1 MKKNKLLLRSI
12 DSVDVQIRHV
22 LMCWRQ
28 RGISVDSVPINMPA
42 DYISFAAYGAEG
54 ELWQGWIDARDWLLH
69 FAPDLAFLALTAY
82 DIKQIVALFKTTERP
97 LSIDFDALSY
107 QYIQVNGWADAI
119 TLPRYALP
127 CVSTA
132 SGKVWLQT
140 LPQESGS
147 MIAQRLPQCAAR
159 FVLPLQFE
167 LGRSML
173 SYNLCARIAV
183 GDVLLITEE
192 IPRVVTCGT
201 TLGHYLLKEEGI
213 VMEHIE
219 DLTAPSTLVQRQAE
233 KLDTQVPLPQDLEL
247 PQDAVVQGAL
257 ASVPVQIEFVLQEQ
271 MMTVAELGQFYQGQV
286 LPLAA
291 SAEQSIV
298 VRANGVM
305 LAKGELVQLEDSL
318 GVELTTLYGRAE
330 HAK

>member
-1 MKKNKLLLRSI
+1 M
-12 DSVDVQIRHV
+12 RHA
-22 LMCWRQ
+22 LMRWRM
-28 RGISVDSVPINMPA
+28 RGISVDSVPLNMPA
-42 DYISFAAYGAEG
+42 DYIAFTAYGVEG
-54 ELWQGWIDARDWLLH
+54 ELWRGWIDARDWLLH

-97 LSIDFDALSY
+97 LSTDIDVLSY
-107 QYIQVNGWADAI
+107 QYIQVSGWSEAVA
-119 TLPRYALP
+119 LPRDALP

-140 LPQESGS
+140 LPQESES
-147 MIAQRLPQCAAR
+147 MTAQLLPQCVAR
-159 FVLPLQFE
+159 FPLSLRFE

-192 IPRVVTCGT
+192 IPRLVTCRT
-201 TLGHYLLKEEGI
+201 TLGRYLLKEEGI

-219 DLTAPSTLVQRQAE
+219 DLAAPATLMQRQTE
-233 KLDTQVPLPQDLEL
+233 KQDSQVSLPQDLEL
-247 PQDAVVQGAL
+247 PQDAIVQDAL
-257 ASVPVQIEFVLQEQ
+257 ASVPMQIEFVLQEQ
-271 MMTVAELGQFYQGQV
+271 TMTVAELGQFYQGQI

-291 SAEQSIV
+291 FAEQSIV
-298 VRANGVM
+298 VRANGVI
-305 LAKGELVQLEDSL
+305 LAKGELVQLENSL

-330 HAK
+330 HVK

>member
-12 DSVDVQIRHV
+12 DSADVQMRHV
-22 LMCWRQ
+22 LRRWRM
-28 RGISVDSVPINMPA
+28 RGISVDSVPLNMPA
-42 DYISFAAYGAEG
+42 DYIAFTAYGVEG
-54 ELWQGWIDARDWLLH
+54 ELWRGWIDARDWLLH

-97 LSIDFDALSY
+97 LSVDFDVLSY
-107 QYIQVNGWADAI
+107 QYIQVSGWADAD
-119 TLPRYALP
+119 TLPRDALP
-127 CVSTA
+127 CVSTT

-140 LPQESGS
+140 LPEESEP
-147 MIAQRLPQCAAR
+147 MTVQLLLQCTAY
-159 FVLPLQFE
+159 FPLLLRFE

-173 SYNLCARIAV
+173 SYSLCSRIVV

-192 IPRVVTCGT
+192 IPRVVACGA
-201 TLGHYLLKEEGI
+201 TLGRYLLKEEGI

-219 DLTAPSTLVQRQAE
+219 DLAVPSALMQRQTE
-233 KLDTQVPLPQDLEL
+233 KSNSQVSLPQDLEL

-257 ASVPVQIEFVLQEQ
+257 ASIPMQIEFVLQEQ
-271 MMTVAELGQFYQGQV
+271 TMTVAELGQFYQGQV

-291 SAEQSIV
+291 FAEQSIV

-330 HAK
+330 HVK